1 MIPKDFPPSEM
12 DQDTRRRRAL
22 AKVYSLLLRLAEQA
36 EEETILPNLRSE
48 KPEQFTGSNVPPAN
62 KS

>member
-36 EEETILPNLRSE
+36 EKETILPNLLSE
-48 KPEQFTGSNVPPAN
+48 KPEQFNDPNSIQGN